1 MKKLDFSRN
10 KRKKNKSNTVHNS
23 NWNRNQG
30 TLNAKDP
37 DNNNCHSPTINISNL
52 HNQQNI
58 LSTNHNNSQ
67 HFDMSISNT
76 CSVSTQSRI
85 QLYQHIQLYASFENT
100 PISSSSPGTN
110 ELDIFSSQYNSR
122 KFNPSHD
129 QKISKYKPLTY
140 KIETSVFSNKNW
152 PTYKPVG
159 VRYLDRV
166 TNSK

>member
-1 MKKLDFSRN
+1 MPRILAIATAIHLLSM
-10 KRKKNKSNTVHNS
+10 H
-23 NWNRNQG
+23 QIY
-30 TLNAKDP
+30 
-37 DNNNCHSPTINISNL
+37 TINTIY
-52 HNQQNI
+52 QAPTVIIAITQ
-58 LSTNHNNSQ
+58 
-67 HFDMSISNT
+67 T
-76 CSVSTQSRI
+76 CQVPKHPMHPHYPEYNPISVSSQGLS
-85 QLYQHIQLYASFENT
+85 SFQNT